1 MSPDEYG
8 DAIAEINQ
16 ELARALPLWAPY
28 IPFSIVGLLTCLLL
42 LLYFAGVTLWQ
53 VMVLVFAIWLLVAI
67 VTLAVFVVYFVVRRM
82 SIEALSLSLPAS
94 VAEESADTE
103 CYCTRSLAPVSVR
116 EERRSSRSQVRIT
129 RNTLPRRASIAPH
142 ECTLGTTVPRTPSP
156 SRCSYSPKTT
166 ASTVVCVCGEA
177 QATGRGAG

>member
-129 RNTLPRRASIAPH
+129 RNPLPRRASIAPH
-142 ECTLGTTVPRTPSP
+142 ECTLSTTVPRMPSLY
-156 SRCSYSPKTT
+156 RCSYSPTTT